1 MMVNRCL
8 TATGPMYTIK
18 QIIEEVIMKKLVV
31 GDVRYYR
38 NNKIYVYDP
47 LKGASM
53 HHMSLDQLADTL
65 ECDISDIYKIYFN
78 PRSDVIACET
88 EYNTFIIKEPN
99 QDPYEVTDSEYVF
112 IKLIY

>member
-1 MMVNRCL
+1 M
-8 TATGPMYTIK
+8 
-18 QIIEEVIMKKLVV
+18 
-31 GDVRYYR
+31 
-38 NNKIYVYDP
+38 YDP

-65 ECDISDIYKIYFN
+65 ECDISDIYKVYFN